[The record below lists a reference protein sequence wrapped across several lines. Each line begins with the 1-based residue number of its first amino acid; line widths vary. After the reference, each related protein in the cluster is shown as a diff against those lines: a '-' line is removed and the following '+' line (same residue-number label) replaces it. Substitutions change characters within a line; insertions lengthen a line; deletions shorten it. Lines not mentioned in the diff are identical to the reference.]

1 MDEKRIVRIAR
12 DKSPLRRRS
21 TGRPRKRWSNTMVIE
36 IEKEEVEEGLL
47 KKVIAIEL
55 FPAVANI
62 LPSGISYLKIM
73 VV

>member
-1 MDEKRIVRIAR
+1 
-12 DKSPLRRRS
+12 
-21 TGRPRKRWSNTMVIE
+21 MVIE
-36 IEKEEVEEGLL
+36 IEKEEVEADLL

-62 LPSGISYLKIM
+62 LPSGLSYLKIM